1 MMRIILYICLLPAI
15 LLAIP
20 GCSKEDSNSST
31 SADSINYIHNSS
43 FEYNNMPSLDN
54 WRSDQGLSVIFSN
67 DVPPGGGTW
76 SVMLQTVWGPVLML
90 ENTVA
95 AVPGTQFLRYS
106 VWSKG
111 EGVMGKAEF
120 YVIRQD
126 SMILRKGFDITDSS
140 WVWYSYLDTV
150 TLVAGDSLCVRLSG
164 GFSNLLAGST
174 WFDLCK
180 IEKLYN
186 PSDSR

>member
-1 MMRIILYICLLPAI
+1 MKRNIFLLFILPLVFPVFQ
-15 LLAIP
+15 
-20 GCSKEDSNSST
+20 GCSKDDSNSS
-31 SADSINYIHNSS
+31 SSSDSINYIHNSS
-43 FEYNNMPSLDN
+43 FEYNNLPSSDN
-54 WRSDQGLSVIFSN
+54 WQSDQGISVIFSN

-76 SVMLQTVWGPVLML
+76 SVMLQTVWGPVLTL

-106 VWSKG
+106 AWCRG
-111 EGVMGKAEF
+111 EGITGKAEF
-120 YVIRQD
+120 YLIRQK

-150 TLVAGDSLCVRLSG
+150 TLVPGDSLCIRLSG
-164 GFSNLLAGST
+164 GFSNLLTGST

-186 PSDSR
+186 PAGSR